1 METTPKPMILIWSKK
16 HYKILTVLATFLLLI
31 VFYFFIKTRHTN
43 HLSNTHVMYIAIV
56 FCGSIL
62 GIHAGFMTALFAGIL
77 VGPLMPF
84 DLVTGEQQL
93 FQDWFFR
100 LVMMLI
106 VGVMSGYFS
115 KNYRYIQDK
124 LLEITT
130 IVPETGLKNIR
141 ALSYIPIENDKSYLL
156 MTMNIKNDKTICEA
170 SGYEIYYEYLKQVN
184 HILTTYDQSLNLIQV
199 DKQKLWVFL
208 DAKEEHKQINEIS
221 KLIKDIN
228 HIGPTKLFI
237 DFGLGF
243 HQIRFDKQKEISYYF
258 TYTDQ
263 AAQEALDKHVLYVKY
278 MNLER
283 FKQQAYELLTEFE
296 KSLHNGDIFLAYQPK
311 INLETNKPIGL
322 EALIRWYHPL
332 KKMIYPDQ
340 FIPAVEETSLIHLMT
355 KVVFK
360 KALDYHIKLKEK
372 GIPIPISINISAK
385 NLQDDRFYQEMID
398 IFNTYDI
405 LPEMVEFEITES
417 VLMDEPE
424 KSKTVLD
431 QFSHFGFRIA
441 IDDFG
446 KGYSS
451 LAYLAQFPINTIKID
466 RLFTKQ
472 VLISPVVQTIVQATI
487 QMALQLGYEVL
498 IEGVEDIET
507 ANLLKS
513 YGCHT
518 AQGYYYLKPQQ
529 EQAVTEYLVNAYTK

>member
-1 METTPKPMILIWSKK
+1 MDNQTKPMLLTWIKK
-16 HYKILTVLATFLLLI
+16 HYKLLTVLATFGLLI
-31 VFYFFIKTRHTN
+31 IFYFFIKTRHTN

-62 GIHAGFMTALFAGIL
+62 GVHAGFMTALFAGIL
-77 VGPLMPF
+77 VGPLMPY
-84 DLVTGEQQL
+84 DLITGEAQL
-93 FQDWFFR
+93 FQDWAFR

-124 LLEITT
+124 LMEVSTV
-130 IVPETGLKNIR
+130 VPETGLKNING
-141 ALSYIPIENDKSYLL
+141 LNHMSFDNDKAYLL
-156 MTMNIKNDKTICEA
+156 MTMHIKNDKTISEV
-170 SGYEIYYEYLKQVN
+170 SGYEIYYAYLKTVSQS
-184 HILTTYDQSLNLIQV
+184 LSDYDQSLKVIQV
-199 DKQKLWVFL
+199 DKHKLWVIL
-208 DAKEEHKQINEIS
+208 DAQDEYKQITDLS
-221 KLIKDIN
+221 KLIKEIN
-228 HIGPTKLFI
+228 HIGSTKLFI

-243 HQIRFDKQKEISYYF
+243 HQIRYDKQKEMSFYF

-263 AAQEALDKHVLYVKY
+263 AAHEALEKHVLYIKY

-283 FKQQAYELLTEFE
+283 LKQQEYELLTEFE
-296 KSLHNGDIFLAYQPK
+296 KALYNGDIFLVYQPK
-311 INLETNKPIGL
+311 MSLKTNKPIGL

-340 FIPAVEETSLIHLMT
+340 FIPAVEETSLVHQMT
-355 KVVFK
+355 KVVFS
-360 KALDYHIKLKEK
+360 KALDYHINLKEK
-372 GIPIPISINISAK
+372 GIILPISINISAK
-385 NLQDDRFYQEMID
+385 NLQDQRFYQEMID
-398 IFNTYDI
+398 IFQTYDI

-417 VLMDEPE
+417 VIMEQPE
-424 KSKTVLD
+424 KSKAILD
-431 QFSHFGFRIA
+431 KFAHFGFKIA

-466 RLFTKQ
+466 SLFTKQ

-518 AQGYYYLKPQQ
+518 AQGYYYLKPQK
-529 EQAVTEYLVNAYTK
+529 EQVVTEYLINAYTK